1 MVKVF
6 NKKVSIVVP
15 VYNAEKYLKECV
27 DSLIKQDYDNTEII
41 LVDDGSTD
49 NSPQI
54 CDEYRKKDERVKVI
68 HKKNAGVSA
77 ARNDGIKKSTGEWV
91 TFVDAD
97 DWVEKDYVRYHLKNG
112 VSNNSEICLST
123 FPNKVNKDNKVN
135 NWNRSEDSIKTISG
149 VEAAKMMMYYKIVI
163 SSWNKMFKMSFIKNN
178 NILFKENLSYGEGF
192 DFVINSMLKA
202 NKVTIGRGKVYN
214 YRVDNENSAMTVFK
228 EKLVT
233 GSIDSQNNIKKR
245 IYDSY
250 SNDSKILD
258 ELLKAWKY
266 SNWHTH
272 CDCLNTIYG
281 SDNSKKNQN
290 LTKKVSKVCR
300 KTAISAFN
308 NNVPTKDRLK
318 GVLYL
323 VSPYVASI
331 IINKMRMR
339 KFTKN

>member
-1 MVKVF
+1 MK
-6 NKKVSIVVP
+6 NKEKVSIVVP
-15 VYNAEKYLKECV
+15 VYNAEKYLKECI
-27 DSLIKQDYDNTEII
+27 DSLIKQDYDNIEII